1 LSRAAA
7 GTAGASARKRAAVL
21 DAAAR
26 LFLEAGYGATSMDQV
41 AAAAGVAKQTLYN
54 QFGSKEALFR
64 AIVEDLVR
72 ELVGPLAHAA
82 AGGAPERVLEAFGRR
97 FLGLMLRPSS
107 LALHRLLVAE
117 TNRFPELAHAV
128 FDAGPV
134 QAVQAL
140 AGWLRAQ
147 HAHGRLAVAQP
158 ALAAE
163 QFLGMLTGHI
173 QLRALFG
180 VCVHPGDAALDAAI
194 AHAVATFLAAH
205 RARPGVVDSREA

>member
-1 LSRAAA
+1 MSRTAAR
-7 GTAGASARKRAAVL
+7 TVSASARKRAAVL
-21 DAAAR
+21 DAATR
-26 LFLEAGYGATSMDQV
+26 LFLEAGYGATSMEQV

-64 AIVEDLVR
+64 AIIEELVR
-72 ELVGPLAHAA
+72 ELIGPLAHAA

-117 TNRFPELAHAV
+117 ANRFPELAHAV

-140 AGWLRAQ
+140 ASWLRAQ

-180 VCVHPGDAALDAAI
+180 VCVHPGDAALDAAV
-194 AHAVATFLAAH
+194 AHSVATFLAAH
-205 RARPGVVDSREA
+205 RARPGVVGSSDA